1 MLFQSEGTHS
11 IWCCQLGIQAPICLP
26 CRQEPVFHQSMD
38 WFKGKFTGNHGF
50 YHQIWGFPVNFPII
64 QFYEPSWWQSLNL
77 MSRKRKLLD
86 EAIGWLR
93 FSVSSRYFSRYPMA
107 MFLVAST
114 PSDILAQHI
123 YHIYIYISHISYI
136 YIFLYLLCMARLFA
150 DLTTLQKALV
160 CKWIQVQ
167 AQPLHEPEIWVFLGL
182 HWPRAI
188 WLVAFPLFNNM
199 VGWLVLQI
207 CLVGHIVCRKSQI
220 VLKSTWLV
228 KSVVALTGSQTRSF
242 HLSLC
247 TGNHPAKSMVQWWS
261 PCCNLEDIPLAQ
273 HTW

>member
-1 MLFQSEGTHS
+1 MFFLPDEDPPLISIYTYSDQSIYSTCQILPMLFQSEGTHS

-123 YHIYIYISHISYI
+123 YHLYIYIYITHIIYIYVIYISHIPYIYIYVIFIYIYMSYI
-136 YIFLYLLCMARLFA
+136 YIYLFIMYGP
-150 DLTTLQKALV
+150 LV
-160 CKWIQVQ
+160 CW
-167 AQPLHEPEIWVFLGL
+167 F
-182 HWPRAI
+182 
-188 WLVAFPLFNNM
+188 
-199 VGWLVLQI
+199 
-207 CLVGHIVCRKSQI
+207 
-220 VLKSTWLV
+220 
-228 KSVVALTGSQTRSF
+228 
-242 HLSLC
+242 
-247 TGNHPAKSMVQWWS
+247 NHPSES
-261 PCCNLEDIPLAQ
+261 TRL
-273 HTW
+273 